1 MSEHDGVAALC
12 VALNAIAMNAGAI
25 LPANYS
31 EHEAEQ
37 IKPRLKSAEKITE
50 DMIPAGMTYAVFDK
64 KTKRMT
70 KGTMTEQ
77 DAANARKRFSISRIL
92 IMLKKDSW

>member
-50 DMIPAGMTYAVFDK
+50 DMIPDGMTYAVFD

-70 KGTMTEQ
+70 KGTMTEK

>member
-1 MSEHDGVAALC
+1 MGIAKGKSSIRKELVKFTITLCLSTMGVAALC
-12 VALNAIAMNAGAI
+12 IALNAIAMNAGAI

-64 KTKRMT
+64 KQS
-70 KGTMTEQ
+70 G
-77 DAANARKRFSISRIL
+77 
-92 IMLKKDSW
+92 